1 MVVSCSHSI
10 FAPHSPL
17 PLIPKGDPKFPK
29 EGPMPPIL
37 GGEYI
42 QSPPDLGD
50 LGGIAGFM
58 QEI

>member
-1 MVVSCSHSI
+1 
-10 FAPHSPL
+10 
-17 PLIPKGDPKFPK
+17 
-29 EGPMPPIL
+29 MPPIL